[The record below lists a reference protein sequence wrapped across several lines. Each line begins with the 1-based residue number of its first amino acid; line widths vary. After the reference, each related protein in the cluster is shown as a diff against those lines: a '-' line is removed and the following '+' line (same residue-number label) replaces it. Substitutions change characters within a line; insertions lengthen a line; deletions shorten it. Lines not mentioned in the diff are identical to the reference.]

1 MSNTD
6 FLRQMPGDSRS
17 MSNPRSISQRLHIDI
32 PLLMLLLILAGVGL
46 AVLYSASDGSM
57 ATVLRQGRFLS
68 VAFVVMI
75 IVAQFHPEQ
84 LQRWAPFAYIGVLL
98 LVLAVDFVGVGAKG
112 AQRWL
117 GIGGFRFHPSELA
130 KLVLPMAVAL
140 YLSTHPLP
148 PSIRHTLISLL
159 LIFLP
164 TVLIVMQPDLGT
176 SILIATSGI
185 FVLFL
190 AGISWTFIA
199 SCFGLVGLMAYPMW
213 EYVLHDYQR
222 QRILTLLNP
231 ELDKLGAGWNI
242 IQSKTAIGS
251 GGFEGKGWL
260 QGTQSHL
267 DFLPE
272 SHTDF
277 IIAVLAEE
285 FGLRGVLLLLL
296 LYGLIISRGLWIA
309 SQAKHCFGR
318 LLGGSIILTFFV
330 YVFVNMGMVSGLL
343 PVVGVPLPLVSQGGT
358 SLVTLLVGFG
368 VLMGIC
374 ADERLVHQ

>member
-1 MSNTD
+1 MSNSD
-6 FLRQMPGDSRS
+6 FVRQFPGNNRISS
-17 MSNPRSISQRLHIDI
+17 PRSISQRLRIDI
-32 PLLMLLLILAGVGL
+32 PLLVLLLILSGVGL
-46 AVLYSASDGSM
+46 AVLYSASDSSM
-57 ATVLRQGRFLS
+57 DAVLRQGRYLS
-68 VAFVVMI
+68 LAFVIMVL
-75 IVAQFHPEQ
+75 VAQLHPEQ
-84 LQRWAPFAYIGVLL
+84 LQRWAPFAYIGCIVLL
-98 LVLAVDFVGVGAKG
+98 LAVDFVGVGAKG

-117 GIGGFRFHPSELA
+117 EIGSFRFQPSEIA
-130 KLVLPMAVAL
+130 KLAMPMAVAW

-148 PSIRHTLISLL
+148 PGFRHTLVSLL

-164 TVLIVMQPDLGT
+164 TGLIVIQPDLGT

-185 FVLFL
+185 FILFL
-190 AGISWTFIA
+190 AGIRWSFIF
-199 SCFGLVGLMAYPMW
+199 SCFGLLALMAYPMW

-222 QRILTLLNP
+222 QRILTMLNP
-231 ELDKLGAGWNI
+231 ESDKLGAGWNI

-251 GGFEGKGWL
+251 GGFEGKGWML
-260 QGTQSHL
+260 GTQSHL
-267 DFLPE
+267 NFLPE

-309 SQAKHCFGR
+309 SQAKQCFGR

-368 VLMGIC
+368 ILMAIS

>member
-1 MSNTD
+1 MSNSD
-6 FLRQMPGDSRS
+6 FLRQMPGGSRS
-17 MSNPRSISQRLHIDI
+17 MSGQRSISQRLHIDI
-32 PLLMLLLILAGVGL
+32 PLLILLLILSGVGL
-46 AVLYSASDGSM
+46 TVLYSASDGSM
-57 ATVLRQGRFLS
+57 DTVLRQGRFLS

-75 IVAQFHPEQ
+75 LVAQIHPDQ
-84 LQRWAPFAYIGVLL
+84 LQRWAPFAYIGVLIL
-98 LVLAVDFVGVGAKG
+98 LLAVDFVGVGAKG

-117 GIGGFRFHPSELA
+117 GVGGFRFQPSEIA
-130 KLVLPMAVAL
+130 KLVLPMAVAW

-148 PSIRHTLISLL
+148 PGIRHTFISLV
-159 LIFLP
+159 LILLP

-176 SILIATSGI
+176 SILIAASGI

-199 SCFGLVGLMAYPMW
+199 CCLGLFALMAYPMW
-213 EYVLHDYQR
+213 EFVLHDYQR

-260 QGTQSHL
+260 LGTQSHL

>member
-1 MSNTD
+1 MNNSD
-6 FLRQMPGDSRS
+6 FVRQLPGGAGPMYSHRS
-17 MSNPRSISQRLHIDI
+17 LSQRLRID
-32 PLLMLLLILAGVGL
+32 PVLMFLLLILSGVGL
-46 AVLYSASDGSM
+46 MVLYSASDESS

-68 VAFVVMI
+68 VAFVAMI
-75 IVAQFHPEQ
+75 LVAQLHPEQ
-84 LQRWAPFAYIGVLL
+84 LKRWAPFAFVGCIAL
-98 LVLAVDFVGVGAKG
+98 LVAVHFFGVGAKG

-117 GIGGFRFHPSELA
+117 SLGGFRFQPSELA
-130 KLVLPMAVAL
+130 KLIMPMTVAW
-140 YLSTHPLP
+140 YLSSHPLP
-148 PSIRHTLISLL
+148 PGWRHTAVSLV
-159 LIFLP
+159 LIFVP
-164 TVLIVMQPDLGT
+164 AVLVATQPDLGT
-176 SILIATSGI
+176 SILIATSGL

-190 AGISWTFIA
+190 AGISWVFIG
-199 SCFGLVGLMAYPMW
+199 SGFGLLLAAAWPMW
-213 EYVLHDYQR
+213 EFVLHDYQR
-222 QRILTLLNP
+222 RRVLTLLNP
-231 ELDKLGAGWNI
+231 ESDKLGAGWNI

-260 QGTQSHL
+260 MGTQSHL

-285 FGLRGVLLLLL
+285 YGLRGVLLLLL
-296 LYGLIISRGLWIA
+296 LYALIIGRGVWI
-309 SQAKHCFGR
+309 SVQAKHCFGR

-368 VLMGIC
+368 ILMGIC

>member
-1 MSNTD
+1 MSNSD
-6 FLRQMPGDSRS
+6 FVRQFPGNNRISS
-17 MSNPRSISQRLHIDI
+17 PRSISQRLRIDI
-32 PLLMLLLILAGVGL
+32 PLLVLLLILSGVGL
-46 AVLYSASDGSM
+46 AVLYSASDSSM
-57 ATVLRQGRFLS
+57 DAVLRQGRYLS
-68 VAFVVMI
+68 LAFVMMVL
-75 IVAQFHPEQ
+75 VAQLHPEQ
-84 LQRWAPFAYIGVLL
+84 LQRWAPFAYIGCIVLL
-98 LVLAVDFVGVGAKG
+98 LAVDFVGVGAKG

-117 GIGGFRFHPSELA
+117 EIGSFRFQPSEIA
-130 KLVLPMAVAL
+130 KLAMPMAVAW

-148 PSIRHTLISLL
+148 PGFRHTLVSLL

-164 TVLIVMQPDLGT
+164 TGLIVIQPDLGT

-185 FVLFL
+185 FILFL
-190 AGISWTFIA
+190 AGIRWSFIF
-199 SCFGLVGLMAYPMW
+199 SCFGLLALMAYPMW

-222 QRILTLLNP
+222 QRILTMLNP
-231 ELDKLGAGWNI
+231 ESDKLGAGWNI

-251 GGFEGKGWL
+251 GGFEGKGWML
-260 QGTQSHL
+260 GTQSHL
-267 DFLPE
+267 NFLPE

-309 SQAKHCFGR
+309 SQAKQCFGR

-368 VLMGIC
+368 ILMAIS

>member
-1 MSNTD
+1 MNNSDFVRQLPGSN
-6 FLRQMPGDSRS
+6 RS
-17 MSNPRSISQRLHIDI
+17 ISSQRSISQRLRIDI
-32 PLLMLLLILAGVGL
+32 PLLLLLLILSGVGL
-46 AVLYSASDGSM
+46 GVLYSASDGSM
-57 ATVLRQGRFLS
+57 DTVIRQGRYLS
-68 VAFVVMI
+68 VAFVVMLL
-75 IVAQFHPEQ
+75 VAQLHPEQ
-84 LQRWAPFAYIGVLL
+84 LQRWAPFAYIGCVMLL
-98 LVLAVDFVGVGAKG
+98 LAVDFVGVGAKG

-117 GIGGFRFHPSELA
+117 AIGGFRFQPSEIA
-130 KLVLPMAVAL
+130 KLVMPMAVAW

-148 PSIRHTLISLL
+148 PSFRHTFISL
-159 LIFLP
+159 
-164 TVLIVMQPDLGT
+164 VLILIPTGLIVIQPDLGT

-190 AGISWTFIA
+190 AGISWGFIF
-199 SCFGLVGLMAYPMW
+199 SCLGLLAMMAYPMW
-213 EYVLHDYQR
+213 EFVLHDYQR
-222 QRILTLLNP
+222 QRILTMLNP
-231 ELDKLGAGWNI
+231 ESDKLGAGWNI
-242 IQSKTAIGS
+242 IQSKTAIDS

-260 QGTQSHL
+260 LGTQSHL

-296 LYGLIISRGLWIA
+296 LYGLIVSRGLWIA
-309 SQAKHCFGR
+309 SQAKQCFGR

-368 VLMGIC
+368 ILMGIC